1 VEGFMGHNT
10 SRSGYEKL
18 VERLN
23 KFPQGVP
30 PSESLYQIL
39 KLLFSEEEA
48 KLVSLLPI
56 KPFTTK
62 TASKAWKKSFE
73 ETSEILNELASR
85 ALLVDIEVDGN
96 QTFSLPPPMAGFFE
110 FSMMR
115 IGCKIDQ
122 KVLGEL
128 FYQYM
133 NVEDEFVT
141 ELMSLPT
148 PIGRA
153 FINEES
159 IEDKSIH
166 VLDYE
171 RASEVIK
178 TASHIGIGT
187 CYCRHKKEHVG
198 QNCDAPMEICMTF
211 NATASS
217 LIKHGYARQVDVDE
231 CMDLLEVAKEHN
243 LVQFGDNV
251 QNEVAF
257 ICNCCSCCCEA
268 LVAARK
274 VGPTTAINTSNFICN
289 IITDN
294 CVGCSKCMEVC
305 PVEAISMV
313 SANTPNSKTKI
324 AQLEEDNC
332 IGCGVCERVCKVDAI
347 EMLPR
352 EKRVLTPVNMA
363 HRVVMEAI
371 ETNKLQNLIFD
382 NQAHFNHRAMASILG
397 AILKLPLVKQMMAS
411 EQVKSKYL
419 LHLIEKNQGKIVRKH
434 VIKDQ

>member
-1 VEGFMGHNT
+1 MGHNT

-30 PSESLYQIL
+30 PSDTLYEIL

-56 KPFTTK
+56 KPFTIK
-62 TASKAWKKSFE
+62 TAAKAWRKTEDEAS
-73 ETSEILNELASR
+73 IVLNELASR
-85 ALLVDIEVDGN
+85 ALLVDVERDGN

-115 IGCKIDQ
+115 IGGKIDQ

-133 NVEDEFVT
+133 NIEDEFVT
-141 ELMSLPT
+141 TLMSLPT
-148 PIGRA
+148 AIGRA
-153 FINEES
+153 FISEETV
-159 IEDKSIH
+159 EDHSIH

-171 RASEVIK
+171 RATEVIK

-198 QNCDAPMEICMTF
+198 LACDAPMEICMTF
-211 NATASS
+211 NATAAS
-217 LIKHGYARQVDVDE
+217 LIKHGYARQVDEDE
-231 CMDLLEVAKEHN
+231 CLDLLEVAKQHN

-274 VGPTTAINTSNFICN
+274 VGPTLAINSSNFICN
-289 IITDN
+289 IIDEN

-313 SANTPNSKTKI
+313 SKNTSNIKDKI
-324 AQLEEDNC
+324 ALLDEDNC
-332 IGCGVCERVCKVDAI
+332 IGCGVCARVCKVDAI
-347 EMLPR
+347 KMNPR
-352 EKRVLTPVNMA
+352 EKKVFTPVDMA

-371 ETNKLQNLIFD
+371 ETGKLQNLIFD
-382 NQAHFNHRAMASILG
+382 NQAHFSHRALAAVFG
-397 AILKLPLVKQMMAS
+397 AILKLPPIKQIMAT
-411 EQVKSKYL
+411 EQVKSKYML
-419 LHLIEKNQGKIVRKH
+419 KLIQNNNQKIVSSH
-434 VIKDQ
+434 ITKD